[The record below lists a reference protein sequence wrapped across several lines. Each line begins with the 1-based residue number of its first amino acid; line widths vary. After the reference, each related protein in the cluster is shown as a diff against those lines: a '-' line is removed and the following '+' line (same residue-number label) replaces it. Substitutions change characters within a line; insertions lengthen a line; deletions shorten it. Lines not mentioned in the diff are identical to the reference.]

1 MYDMQV
7 TFNQSLSCVSNMAC
21 ISLTSASNCDEFFF
35 FFLLLSSLEALE
47 EKLNTDCTS
56 LMSLTG
62 VGEGS
67 YCVARF
73 PLDSR

>member
-7 TFNQSLSCVSNMAC
+7 TFNLSLSCVSNMAC
-21 ISLTSASNCDEFFF
+21 ISLTSASNCDELF

>member
-1 MYDMQV
+1 MQV

-21 ISLTSASNCDEFFF
+21 ISLTSASNCDEFF